1 MRKKEKQKFSGMC
14 FSDIV
19 VVFYFVFSKVNQSLH
34 YIVSGLLVHN
44 VIFPL
49 NSVSAHGLR
58 DVFIIEFYHS

>member
-19 VVFYFVFSKVNQSLH
+19 VVFYFVFNQSLH
-34 YIVSGLLVHN
+34 YIVGGLLVHD

-49 NSVSAHGLR
+49 NSVSAH
-58 DVFIIEFYHS
+58 VFIIEFYHS